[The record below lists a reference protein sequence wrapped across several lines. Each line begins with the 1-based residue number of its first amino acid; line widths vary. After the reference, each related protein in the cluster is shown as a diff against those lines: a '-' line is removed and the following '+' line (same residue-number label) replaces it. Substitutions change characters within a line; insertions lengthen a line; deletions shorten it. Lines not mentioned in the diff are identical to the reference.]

1 MHRSLMSGQ
10 RAHNEAESGDPQLRY
25 KKDCAIENLSSR
37 QGNPLPMQRR
47 KEEYKQREI
56 MHSIVAI
63 PGVSSLRVESFV
75 RSCTLP
81 RAAALCLDARYDRC
95 SAHILPMCTPQI
107 ARTGEENTCARTNW
121 NIESVYD
128 VQRKVVTVC
137 SIFIGHGVIQKN
149 SRHRHHCLPSDHCT
163 MGRLR
168 RSRTHR
174 AQRDVHR
181 ASRTRVSTPFSLTQ
195 C

>member
-1 MHRSLMSGQ
+1 MRRNQPSLC
-10 RAHNEAESGDPQLRY
+10 DPQLRY

-95 SAHILPMCTPQI
+95 SAHILPMCIPQI

-128 VQRKVVTVC
+128 VQRKVVAVGVQYSLVTGLSKKILGTAIIVFQA
-137 SIFIGHGVIQKN
+137 ITARWAAFVVLEHTELKGMYTELHGHG
-149 SRHRHHCLPSDHCT
+149 SAP
-163 MGRLR
+163 
-168 RSRTHR
+168 
-174 AQRDVHR
+174 
-181 ASRTRVSTPFSLTQ
+181 PFLSHNVEL
-195 C
+195 